1 MFYSSLQVAIL
12 SSIYSNVNLNVK
24 EVICLEAIYHGRD
37 VVAVLPTGYGKSVIF
52 HLLPSLFLDKINCGH
67 RAAQSH
73 PVVIVVY
80 PLNAL
85 IKDQIRRLKEGNV
98 NAAILNVKN
107 KTNSED
113 LELDF
118 RDTNLSQLRDAKYEV
133 TFTHPEAFI
142 SFKQGLELFQTENY
156 QKNVQAIV
164 IDEAH
169 CILEW

>member
-1 MFYSSLQVAIL
+1 MLLQSYQL
-12 SSIYSNVNLNVK
+12 DMESQSYFN
-24 EVICLEAIYHGRD
+24 
-37 VVAVLPTGYGKSVIF
+37 
-52 HLLPSLFLDKINCGH
+52 LLPSLFLDKINCGH

-73 PVVIVVY
+73 PVVIVVSR
-80 PLNAL
+80 LNAL

-98 NAAILNVKN
+98 DAAILNVKN

-118 RDTNLSQLRDAKYEV
+118 REANLSQLRDAKYEV
-133 TFTHPEAFI
+133 IFTHPKAFI
-142 SFKQGLELFQTENY
+142 SCRQGLELFQTEKY
-156 QKNVQAIV
+156 QRNVHVIV